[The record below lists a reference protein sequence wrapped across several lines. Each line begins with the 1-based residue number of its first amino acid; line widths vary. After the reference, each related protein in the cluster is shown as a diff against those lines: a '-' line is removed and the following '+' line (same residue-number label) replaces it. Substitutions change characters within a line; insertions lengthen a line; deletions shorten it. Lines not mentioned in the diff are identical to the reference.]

1 MPSIGD
7 DCFARVQM
15 NGVDSHLAETGGD
28 HDTGKAFPEAQDRIA
43 KSGRE
48 RAGLPNLLQDLIE
61 FFEEPADLV
70 IEPVSLRPPR
80 ETRRFREVE
89 MLESRQCLAGCLQ
102 VAIRMQVRDGEKPI

>member
-28 HDTGKAFPEAQDRIA
+28 HDTGEAFPETQYRIG
-43 KSGRE
+43 KSRRE
-48 RAGLPNLLQDLIE
+48 RTGLPNLLQDLVE
-61 FFEEPADLV
+61 FFEESANLV
-70 IEPVSLRPPR
+70 IEPVSLGPPR

-89 MLESRQCLAGCLQ
+89 MLEFRQCLASGLQ
-102 VAIRMQVRDGEKPI
+102 PAVRRQVRD